1 MGLDNWPK
9 DHLSLKALLRTKP
22 REREK
27 NQKPSSHS
35 MSGNS
40 IPPTP
45 PSLPKK
51 KKTTHYVSVLS
62 ENDPQLANSFGYLH
76 KIYCIIVR

>member
-51 KKTTHYVSVLS
+51 KKLHIMFLS
-62 ENDPQLANSFGYLH
+62 LVKMIRSWLIHLD
-76 KIYCIIVR
+76 IYIKYIAL

>member
-51 KKTTHYVSVLS
+51 KKLRIMFLS
-62 ENDPQLANSFGYLH
+62 LVKMIPSWLIHLD
-76 KIYCIIVR
+76 IYIKYIAL

>member
-51 KKTTHYVSVLS
+51 KKKLRIMFLS
-62 ENDPQLANSFGYLH
+62 LVKMIRSWLIHLD
-76 KIYCIIVR
+76 IYIKYIAL